1 MKITIV
7 GMGYVGLANA
17 LVLAKN
23 NNVTLYD
30 IDNTK
35 IQNFN
40 NGILPLH
47 EDIFDKYF
55 STQDLNIIATNHKDE
70 AYSNANIIYLALPT
84 NFNETLNSFETSIID
99 DVVKDILIFN
109 NKALIVIKS
118 TVPIGYTELL
128 KQKLNYENIIFCPE
142 FLREDK
148 ALTDCLNPSR
158 IIIGGKKKL
167 NEFES
172 ILRKSCS
179 CDDKNIIYTTNT
191 EAESIK
197 LFSNAYLA
205 MRVSFFNELDTF
217 AYNNN
222 LNVSNIISGIC
233 KDPRIGDYYNNPSFG
248 FGGYCLPKDTKQI
261 VSQTK
266 NHNNLLTAILKS
278 NQMRKT
284 FISDVINKSSAR
296 IVGVYKLNMKKG
308 SSNSRNSAIL
318 DIINNLNAKV
328 IIYEPTLKENT
339 NSFTIE
345 SNLKTFKEKCDIILV
360 NRISDDLSDV
370 KHKVFTRD
378 IYSRD

>member
-70 AYSNANIIYLALPT
+70 AYINANIIYLALPT

-99 DVVKDILIFN
+99 EVVKDILIFN

-118 TVPIGYTELL
+118 TVPIGYTEQL

-167 NEFES
+167 NEFEN
-172 ILRKSCS
+172 ILRKSCI

-191 EAESIK
+191 EAEAIK

-217 AYNNN
+217 AYNNH
-222 LNVSNIISGIC
+222 LNASNIISGIC
-233 KDPRIGDYYNNPSFG
+233 KDPRIGEYYNNPSFG

-266 NHNNLLTAILKS
+266 NNNDLLTAILKS

-296 IVGVYKLNMKKG
+296 IVGVYRLNMKKG
-308 SSNSRNSAIL
+308 SSNFRNSAIL